1 MTSNEDIA
9 LIGER
14 QAAAR
19 RLLAD
24 PLITARTHPDDFAV
38 VRSHSD
44 WLIQRFRRVL
54 GYDLTV
60 AADHARLAKTGLV
73 GPVARPLT
81 RHSGAQFSPRTYGH
95 LALCLA
101 ALVEAP
107 RSVTVSRLAADVHA
121 AAVEAGLDFDPRD
134 RMGERRAFIAALGH
148 LASWGAVTPSEGAL
162 RDHAADS
169 GADVRLTV
177 HSEVVRR
184 VVAHPPH
191 STADAA
197 DFVRGMEAD
206 DPAGDLAG
214 EVALR
219 RMLAET
225 AVVYRDDLT
234 PRQRDRLAH
243 HQWRA
248 VAELAELLGC
258 DAEIRAEGIALIMP
272 DEADAE
278 RAVAF
283 PSGDPAGQ
291 AALLLVERLIALLRP
306 GTVPAAGVPVPAGV
320 LAGELRAV
328 IDDGAQRRWGRAA
341 VSHVPDPDDIAARAL
356 RLLRDTG
363 LMRGPGT
370 QGGDH
375 EGWTLLAAA
384 ARYGGRPFHGAAN
397 GADAPTAD
405 AGAAGSA
412 GGSGAAVDAA
422 SGGRE

>member
-1 MTSNEDIA
+1 MTSHEDIA

-73 GPVARPLT
+73 GPVTRPLA
-81 RHSGAQFSPRTYGH
+81 RHSGAQFSPRTYAH

-107 RSVTVSRLAADVHA
+107 RSLTVARLAADVHA
-121 AAVEAGLDFDPRD
+121 AAAEAGLDFDPRD
-134 RMGERRAFIAALGH
+134 RMGERRAFVAALRH
-148 LASWGAVTPSEGAL
+148 LAGWGAVTPAEGTL
-162 RDHAADS
+162 GDYAADA
-169 GADVRLTV
+169 GAGVRLTV

-191 STADAA
+191 STADAD
-197 DFVRGMEAD
+197 DFVRGMEAG

-248 VAELAELLGC
+248 VAELADLLGC

-272 DEADAE
+272 DEAETE
-278 RAVAF
+278 RTVAF
-283 PSGDPAGQ
+283 PSADPAGQ
-291 AALLLVERLIALLRP
+291 AALLLVERLIARLRP
-306 GTVPAAGVPVPAGV
+306 EAAPVAGVPVPAGV
-320 LAGELRAV
+320 LDEELSAV
-328 IDDGAQRRWGRAA
+328 IDDGAQRRWGRSA
-341 VSHVPDPDDIAARAL
+341 VSHVPDPGDIAARAL
-356 RLLRDTG
+356 RLLHGTG
-363 LMRGPGT
+363 LMRGPGGT
-370 QGGDH
+370 PGGGH

-384 ARYGGRPFHGAAN
+384 ARYGGRPSYGGETGA
-397 GADAPTAD
+397 GEP
-405 AGAAGSA
+405 AGA
-412 GGSGAAVDAA
+412 DAA
-422 SGGRE
+422 SGGEG